1 MKKIG
6 LLLFYVLCFFKSYSQ
21 EKIIESQRTF
31 IKNTINAFFVDKDG
45 VEYNAYTDVSL
56 GNLNIDVEIR
66 INVTKDQLIEI
77 NGQETLKERSKDLVY
92 KISKELNRLG
102 LLKMSKQAE
111 YGVLVWNITY
121 ITNDYQYV
129 KNQFSA
135 NTTSLSLLSD
145 NLNRNSFNKI
155 LYHLN

>member
-31 IKNTINAFFVDKDG
+31 IKNTINTFFEDKDG
-45 VEYNAYTDVSL
+45 VEYNAYTDVPL

-92 KISKELNRLG
+92 KISEELNRLG

-155 LYHLN
+155 LYRLN